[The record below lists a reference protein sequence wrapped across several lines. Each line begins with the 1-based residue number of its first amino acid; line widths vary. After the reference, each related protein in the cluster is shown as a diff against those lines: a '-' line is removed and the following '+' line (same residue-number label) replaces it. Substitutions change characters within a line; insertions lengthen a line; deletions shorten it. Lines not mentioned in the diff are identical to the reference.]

1 MNTTQHNTTQ
11 HNTTQHNTTQLI
23 NKIVWW
29 IPFKNIRYLIKELLF
44 MFINIDNQIKNIDNQ
59 IKNIDNQINSKK
71 IYKLNIKSYEYDFIF
86 SIGNNCNTAIML
98 KNANLRKL
106 SSPLDWVN
114 GGNIYYR
121 LDLISSSFS
130 SFFDNEHICFHH
142 KEEGDNGSVFVY
154 SNKKFD
160 LCFPHEFK
168 SDKVSNKEFLEIEN
182 KYNRRI
188 DKLNY
193 YMKNPK
199 NKVLMVYIENDVR
212 WFTSTN
218 ILDIN
223 KISYY
228 IDKIRCVYCNNN
240 IDLLYIQHY
249 PFKQND
255 KMMFNLINN
264 KIHLY
269 TIDNRVIDEEISP
282 WMGNINNINKILNI
296 YNIL

>member
-1 MNTTQHNTTQ
+1 MKIMQQ
-11 HNTTQHNTTQLI
+11 I

-29 IPFKNIRYLIKELLF
+29 IPFKNIRNLVRELLF
-44 MFINIDNQIKNIDNQ
+44 MLINMNNIIINIDNKIKDIDNK
-59 IKNIDNQINSKK
+59 IKDIDNKIKDIDNKIDSKK
-71 IYKLNIKSYEYDFIF
+71 IYKLNIKSYEYEFIF

-114 GGNIYYR
+114 GGDIYYR

-130 SFFDNEHICFHH
+130 SFFDNKHIRFHH
-142 KEEGDNGSVFVY
+142 KEDGDDGSVFVY
-154 SNKKFD
+154 SNEKFN

-188 DKLNY
+188 DKVNY
-193 YMKNPK
+193 YIKNPK
-199 NKVLMVYIENDVR
+199 NRVLMVYIENDVR
-212 WFTSTN
+212 WITNTN

-223 KISYY
+223 KISCY
-228 IDKIRCVYCNNN
+228 IDKIRYVYCNNN

-249 PFKQND
+249 PFKQNN

-269 TIDNRVIDEEISP
+269 TIDNRVVDEKISP

-296 YNIL
+296 YKIL